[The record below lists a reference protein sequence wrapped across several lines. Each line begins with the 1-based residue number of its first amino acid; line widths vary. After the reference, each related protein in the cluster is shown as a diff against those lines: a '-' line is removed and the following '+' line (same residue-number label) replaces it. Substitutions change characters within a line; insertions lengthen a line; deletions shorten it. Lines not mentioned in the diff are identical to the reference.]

1 MHSCKET
8 RKLLIEQALD
18 QMPSDQSQTM
28 LAELEHCAACR
39 EEFASLRSVLR
50 VANQAMESALP
61 AENFW
66 SGYHARLQQSLE
78 RDSSSAPRPRTESGA
93 LVLLRSLLQ
102 RLATASVRVPVPVAA
117 VLIILFGLSIVFAM
131 HSRRQPTTESPSG
144 TSTVVTKTVE
154 VPVIQ
159 QRTVTRVVYRDRSR
173 HTVTDIARI
182 EKAPRSAAK
191 LTNRTNEPVA
201 NTPISLVGFKPT
213 SDPKLTIIKGSYRD
227 EK

>member
-1 MHSCKET
+1 MHNCKAT
-8 RKLLIEQALD
+8 REQLIEETLNQT
-18 QMPSDQSQTM
+18 PSNQSGLI
-28 LAELEHCAACR
+28 LAELEGCPSCR

-50 VANQAMESALP
+50 IADQAMDSVLP

-66 SGYHARLQQSLE
+66 SGYHARLRQSLE
-78 RDSSSAPRPRTESGA
+78 RDDSLASQTRTETGR
-93 LVLLRSLLQ
+93 LFLLRSLLQ

-144 TSTVVTKTVE
+144 TSTVVMKTVE

-159 QRTVTRVVYRDRSR
+159 ERTVTRVVYRDRSR

-191 LTNRTNEPVA
+191 LTNQTNEPAA
-201 NTPISLVGFKPT
+201 NNPISLVGFKPT